1 MPCRFEQFARMIH
14 SNPAI
19 AISYDDRMHKLL
31 APLLIS
37 LPLFTFPAYADTKPA
52 TKPAETK
59 AAAKVQLVDINSAT
73 AEELAALPGVGDAYA
88 KKIIDGRPYAKKD
101 QLVTKKIVPN
111 TAYQKFKAKVV
122 AKTTATAATK
132 PAK

>member
-1 MPCRFEQFARMIH
+1 MNR
-14 SNPAI
+14 AI
-19 AISYDDRMHKLL
+19 RSIAVSYDDRMHKFI

-37 LPLFTFPAYADTKPA
+37 LPLFTFPAYADTKAAP
-52 TKPAETK
+52 KPTETK
-59 AAAKVQLVDINSAT
+59 AATVKAEPVDINSAS

-101 QLVTKKIVPN
+101 QLVSKKIVPS
-111 TAYQKFKAKVV
+111 TVYAKFKSKIV
-122 AKTTATAATK
+122 AKSTATAKAPEKAPEKK

>member
-1 MPCRFEQFARMIH
+1 MNR
-14 SNPAI
+14 AI
-19 AISYDDRMHKLL
+19 RPIALRYDDRMHKLI

-37 LPLFTFPAYADTKPA
+37 LPLFTFPAYADTAKTAP
-52 TKPAETK
+52 KPAETK
-59 AAAKVQLVDINSAT
+59 AATAKAEPVDINSAS

-101 QLVTKKIVPN
+101 QLVSKKIVPS
-111 TAYQKFKAKVV
+111 TVYAKFKSKIV
-122 AKTTATAATK
+122 AKSTATAKAPEKAPEKK

>member
-1 MPCRFEQFARMIH
+1 MDRALRLV
-14 SNPAI
+14 AL
-19 AISYDDRMHKLL
+19 SYEDRMHKFL

-52 TKPAETK
+52 PKTTETK
-59 AAAKVQLVDINSAT
+59 AATTKAAPVDINSAS

-111 TAYQKFKAKVV
+111 TAYQKFKAKIV
-122 AKTTATAATK
+122 AKTTVTAKAPEKK

>member
-1 MPCRFEQFARMIH
+1 MDRALRLV
-14 SNPAI
+14 AL
-19 AISYDDRMHKLL
+19 SYEDRMHKFL

-37 LPLFTFPAYADTKPA
+37 LPLFTLPAYADTKPA
-52 TKPAETK
+52 PKTTETK
-59 AAAKVQLVDINSAT
+59 AATTKAAPVDINSAS

-111 TAYQKFKAKVV
+111 TAYQKFKAKIV
-122 AKTTATAATK
+122 AKTTVTAKAPEKK